1 MKIRIIA
8 VLLLLALLL
17 TSCNRDKGNNDVH
30 VGNQGGNVTNDD
42 TSYGES
48 IEDLGAMDG
57 YFEEELC
64 DVDVKCISGTPGC
77 YTVEGNVLTFTAVS
91 AESVYS
97 ISGKLYGS
105 IVINTGD
112 SYKFDL
118 ELQGFSLVSD
128 STNPITV
135 LSGDEVS
142 IQAKKDT
149 ENFIYDTRAA
159 ITAEDTV
166 SKSGAIHS
174 EVDLEI
180 AGKGKLSVVS
190 TNNNGIHSKKD
201 LQVKNLNLTVSC
213 KDNSLKGNDS
223 VELENANAT
232 LIATAGDCIKTT
244 RSDISQKGNQRG
256 TVSFLGGSYALYA
269 ACDGIDAAYNVVV
282 EDSSTV
288 INVYTDKYS
297 NYSEQVTA
305 VSDNLCYI
313 RFSDNSYTY
322 SIKYYNSDSDYQW
335 VNAEYHSTV
344 SGSRNQ
350 YYYYSFAKNTDYSKL
365 QFYMYSSDMEQGQDE
380 TFVVCSDFITVSDAY
395 DTLALSARNG
405 YLYYDWTNYST
416 TVNEQRPGGPGGM
429 GGMNDGN
436 TDKGDHSAKGIKA
449 ANEIIVNDGSVNI
462 KSYDDAIHANNDTTL
477 ENGIAPTGNVT
488 VNGGII
494 TVYSNDDGIHADGK
508 VTVNNGKVSV
518 INSYE
523 GIEGN
528 NVEILGGNIS
538 VISRDDGVNATASSG
553 TSITIGGGTLYIYC
567 GGDGV
572 DSNSRTSY
580 GGISFSGGR
589 SVIISTSGGNSA
601 IDSEMGYSYTG
612 GSVVAIMPRGAMTNE
627 ATKCQNFSSVASYT
641 TLSMTKENYLVC
653 EIGSDKLTL
662 CMPADIS
669 GYVIMLGS
677 SSASAAVK
685 SSSSHKLST
694 GEFIWE

>member
-17 TSCNRDKGNNDVH
+17 TSCNRNKGNDDSH
-30 VGNQGGNVTNDD
+30 GGNQGGNVTNDD

-48 IEDLGAMDG
+48 IENLGAMDG

-64 DVDVKCISGTPGC
+64 DVDVECISGTPGC

-91 AESVYS
+91 TESVYS

-159 ITAEDTV
+159 ITVEDTV

-232 LIATAGDCIKTT
+232 LIATVGDCIKTT

-350 YYYYSFAKNTDYSKL
+350 YYYYSFAKNA
-365 QFYMYSSDMEQGQDE
+365 ENP
-380 TFVVCSDFITVSDAY
+380 FVKIF
-395 DTLALSARNG
+395 
-405 YLYYDWTNYST
+405 
-416 TVNEQRPGGPGGM
+416 
-429 GGMNDGN
+429 
-436 TDKGDHSAKGIKA
+436 KH
-449 ANEIIVNDGSVNI
+449 
-462 KSYDDAIHANNDTTL
+462 
-477 ENGIAPTGNVT
+477 
-488 VNGGII
+488 
-494 TVYSNDDGIHADGK
+494 
-508 VTVNNGKVSV
+508 
-518 INSYE
+518 
-523 GIEGN
+523 
-528 NVEILGGNIS
+528 
-538 VISRDDGVNATASSG
+538 
-553 TSITIGGGTLYIYC
+553 
-567 GGDGV
+567 
-572 DSNSRTSY
+572 
-580 GGISFSGGR
+580 
-589 SVIISTSGGNSA
+589 
-601 IDSEMGYSYTG
+601 
-612 GSVVAIMPRGAMTNE
+612 
-627 ATKCQNFSSVASYT
+627 
-641 TLSMTKENYLVC
+641 
-653 EIGSDKLTL
+653 
-662 CMPADIS
+662 
-669 GYVIMLGS
+669 
-677 SSASAAVK
+677 
-685 SSSSHKLST
+685 
-694 GEFIWE
+694 